1 MISALEE
8 EVRIIDNEKD
18 SAVALY
24 KTISEKEKRIGTELG
39 SVRTEVTKL
48 HAIRNQYKASI
59 NDLKDKIEA
68 NETISV
74 TVFVSYI

>member
-8 EVRIIDNEKD
+8 EVHIIDNEKD
-18 SAVALY
+18 SAIALY
-24 KTISEKEKRIGTELG
+24 KTISEKEKRISTELG
-39 SVRTEVTKL
+39 GVRTEVTKL
-48 HAIRNQYKASI
+48 HAIQNQYKASI

-68 NETISV
+68 YETISV

>member
-18 SAVALY
+18 SAVASY
-24 KTISEKEKRIGTELG
+24 KIISEKEKRISTELG
-39 SVRTEVTKL
+39 GVRTEVAKL
-48 HAIRNQYKASI
+48 LAIRNQYKASI

-68 NETISV
+68 YETISV

>member
-18 SAVALY
+18 SAIALY
-24 KTISEKEKRIGTELG
+24 KTISEKEKRISTELG